1 MAETRKK
8 DPKFTTPKGV
18 FKYPRL
24 NEPDT
29 KFKDGGEYSVKVI
42 FTPDE
47 LDSLL
52 KELQPLQDEAV
63 EAGKAAWD
71 ELPKASQKKSPFK
84 VNDLVADDYDADDEE
99 TGNVVMS
106 FKLLASGTN
115 KKTSKEW
122 SRKPVIFDAKRAIMA
137 KPPSIWGG
145 TVGRV
150 CFTVSPYFTATA
162 GAGLS
167 LRISSVQILDLVSGG
182 QRDGADEGFDEED
195 GYEAEPGG
203 GDFADDDAD
212 TASDNGESEF

>member
-1 MAETRKK
+1 MAEARKK

-29 KFKDGGEYSVKVI
+29 KFKDAGEYSVKVI

-47 LDSLL
+47 LEGLMA
-52 KELQPLQDEAV
+52 KLQELQDEAV
-63 EAGKAAWD
+63 AAGKEEWEA
-71 ELPKASQKKSPFK
+71 LPKASQKKNPFK
-84 VNDLVADDYDADDEE
+84 VNDLVADDYDADDQE

-106 FKLLASGTN
+106 FKLLASGVN
-115 KKTSKEW
+115 KKTNKAW
-122 SRKPVIFDAKRAIMA
+122 SRKPVIFDAKRAVIA

-195 GYEAEPGG
+195 GGYEAEPGG
-203 GDFADDDAD
+203 GDFAEDDAD
-212 TASDNGESEF
+212 SDNGESEF